1 MQAFYI
7 GTRTNN
13 LIREILMEDIT
24 KAIQSLVSGV

>member
-13 LIREILMEDIT
+13 LIIEILMEDIT